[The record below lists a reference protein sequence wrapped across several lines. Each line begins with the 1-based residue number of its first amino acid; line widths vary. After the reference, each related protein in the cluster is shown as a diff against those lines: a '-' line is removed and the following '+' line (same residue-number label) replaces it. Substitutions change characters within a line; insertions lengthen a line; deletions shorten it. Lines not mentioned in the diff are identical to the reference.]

1 VWAKRGGGGVGTPG
15 FNISNINCAFIP
27 LPFAPVHA
35 CTPRAPTLSGLQ
47 CKILGETLNTVVQ
60 TLVAGSFT
68 SFMPWQIFWL
78 W

>member
-1 VWAKRGGGGVGTPG
+1 VLHV
-15 FNISNINCAFIP
+15 
-27 LPFAPVHA
+27 
-35 CTPRAPTLSGLQ
+35 Q

-68 SFMPWQIFWL
+68 SYMPWPVFWL